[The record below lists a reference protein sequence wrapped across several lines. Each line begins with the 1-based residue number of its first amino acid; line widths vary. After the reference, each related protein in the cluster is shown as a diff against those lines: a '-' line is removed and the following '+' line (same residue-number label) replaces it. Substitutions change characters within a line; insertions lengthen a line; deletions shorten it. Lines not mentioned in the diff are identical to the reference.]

1 MLHLSMSSFDAQKLH
16 LVEER
21 ASVRMGGDAEFRD
34 DLTANFR
41 WFDTDS
47 APARLEVWDILD
59 ADQWHDATTGK
70 EPAIVIINM
79 EDSWK

>member
-21 ASVRMGGDAEFRD
+21 ASVRMGGDVEFRD
-34 DLTANFR
+34 DFTANFR

-47 APARLEVWDILD
+47 APARLE
-59 ADQWHDATTGK
+59 AATGK

-79 EDSWK
+79 EDS